1 MSDPRNSIA
10 LLGSPRGARIAL
22 LIVTL
27 ALVLI
32 GAVMVYSAGS
42 IEALSEGARPESYLI
57 KHVVYG
63 LIGIA
68 GGVFAWKVV
77 PYEAWRGPLLWGVW
91 AASMVMLALTAAI
104 GSVGLGAQ
112 RWLVLGPIS
121 LQPSEF
127 AKIALIMMT
136 VHQFALLREGRIGA
150 RDFLVRVGVLVLIPL
165 LFLYKTQSD
174 LGTTAI
180 IAVGILAVMW
190 LGEVPKL
197 WIGVICAALAVFVAI
212 SIVGTGYR
220 SDRFAY
226 LDPWNDGEGGYGNGM
241 QIIRSYCSLADG
253 GLLGVGLGNSRGK
266 YAFLP
271 ESETDFIYAIA
282 VEELGM
288 VGGVVIIG
296 LFVALLFAGIAIARQ
311 STDSFGTMLAGSL
324 AAMIVFQAFLNIGCV
339 VGLLPTTGKPLPF
352 VSSGGSSLIASLIMV
367 GLVLAV
373 SEGAGTSDVYER
385 RRANL
390 RVVRAVPDEDAPRR
404 ARSGRSGSRAARGK
418 GRR

>member
-1 MSDPRNSIA
+1 MSDPHNNTG
-10 LLGSPRGARIAL
+10 LLGSPQGARIAL
-22 LIVTL
+22 LIITL
-27 ALVLI
+27 ALVLM
-32 GAVMVYSAGS
+32 GTVMVYSAGS
-42 IEALSEGARPESYLI
+42 IEALSEGASPESYLI
-57 KHVVYG
+57 KHAAYG
-63 LIGIA
+63 CIGIVC
-68 GGVFAWKVV
+68 GVVVWKVI
-77 PYEAWRGPLLWGVW
+77 PYAAWRGPLLWGVW
-91 AASMVMLALTAAI
+91 AAAIVMLVLTSVMGI
-104 GSVGLGAQ
+104 VGLGAQ

-127 AKIALIMMT
+127 AKIALVMMT
-136 VHQFALLREGRIGA
+136 VHQFALLREGQSSG

-190 LGEVPKL
+190 LGEVPKK
-197 WIGVICAALAVFVAI
+197 WIAIICGALVVFVIIAI
-212 SIVGTGYR
+212 FGTGYR
-220 SDRFAY
+220 SDRMVY
-226 LDPWNDGEGGYGNGM
+226 LHPWDDGEDGYGKGL

-253 GLLGVGLGNSRGK
+253 GLFGVGLGNSRGK
-266 YAFLP
+266 YSFLP
-271 ESETDFIYAIA
+271 ESETDFIFAIV

-288 VGGVVIIG
+288 LGGIVIIG
-296 LFVALLFAGIAIARQ
+296 LFVGMLFAGIAIARQ
-311 STDSFGTMLAGSL
+311 SSDSFGTMLAGSL
-324 AAMIVFQAFLNIGCV
+324 TSMIVFQAFLNISCV
-339 VGLLPTTGKPLPF
+339 IGILPTTGKPLPF

-390 RVVRAVPDEDAPRR
+390 RVVRAVPDSDSAQRMRSRR
-404 ARSGRSGSRAARGK
+404 SESRSMRGK